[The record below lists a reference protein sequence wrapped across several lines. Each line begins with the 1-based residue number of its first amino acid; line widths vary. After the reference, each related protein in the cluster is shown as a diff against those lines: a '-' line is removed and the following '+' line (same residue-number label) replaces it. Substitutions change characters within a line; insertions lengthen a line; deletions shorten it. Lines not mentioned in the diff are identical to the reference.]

1 MQFVRM
7 PTTVARKTSPGQRAR
22 PRARKS
28 ARPSRNDG
36 VPALI
41 DGRVGTRVKGWL
53 TWDGQFFVGPRYIRL
68 LEAVGVAGTITGA
81 CESCGMSYRTCINRI
96 RQMERT
102 LGAPILDISRG
113 GVGHGSARLTPLAV
127 RLVRVYYEWHREI
140 VRASDSAA
148 RRLLRD

>member
-1 MQFVRM
+1 M
-7 PTTVARKTSPGQRAR
+7 PTTLARKSSARQR
-22 PRARKS
+22 PRAVRKNP
-28 ARPSRNDG
+28 RPSRASDS
-36 VPALI
+36 PALLG
-41 DGRVGTRVKGWL
+41 GRVGTRLKGWL
-53 TWDGQFFVGPRYIRL
+53 TWDDEFFVGPRYIRL

-102 LGAPILDISRG
+102 LGAPILEISRG
-113 GVGHGSARLTPLAV
+113 GAAHGGARLTPLAK

-140 VRASDSAA
+140 VRASDVAA

>member
-7 PTTVARKTSPGQRAR
+7 PTSVARKSRGPSRAR
-22 PRARKS
+22 PRASKP
-28 ARPSRNDG
+28 ASRAT
-36 VPALI
+36 PAPAPLG
-41 DGRVGTRVKGWL
+41 GRVGTRVKGWL
-53 TWDGQFFVGPRYIRL
+53 TWDGEFFVGPRYIRL

-102 LGAPILDISRG
+102 LGAPILEISRG
-113 GVGHGSARLTPLAV
+113 GATHGSARLTPLAE

-140 VRASDSAA
+140 VRASDVAA

>member
-7 PTTVARKTSPGQRAR
+7 PTTVASKSRHVSRTR

-28 ARPSRNDG
+28 ARKLRSNSA
-36 VPALI
+36 PALI

-53 TWDGQFFVGPRYIRL
+53 TWDGEFFVGPRYIRL

-102 LGAPILDISRG
+102 LGAPILEISRG
-113 GVGHGSARLTPLAV
+113 GAGHGSARLTALAE
-127 RLVRVYYEWHREI
+127 RLVSVYYEWHREI

>member
-7 PTTVARKTSPGQRAR
+7 PTTVASKSRHVSRTR

-28 ARPSRNDG
+28 ARKLRSNSAT
-36 VPALI
+36 ALI

-53 TWDGQFFVGPRYIRL
+53 TWDGEFFVGPRYIRL

-102 LGAPILDISRG
+102 LGAPILEISRG
-113 GVGHGSARLTPLAV
+113 GAGHGSARLTALAE
-127 RLVRVYYEWHREI
+127 RLVSVYYEWHREI

>member
-1 MQFVRM
+1 M
-7 PTTVARKTSPGQRAR
+7 PTTVARKSHPAPRTR
-22 PRARKS
+22 PRATKS
-28 ARPSRNDG
+28 ARKLRG
-36 VPALI
+36 ETAPALI

-53 TWDGQFFVGPRYIRL
+53 TWDGEFFVGPRYIRL

-102 LGAPILDISRG
+102 LGAPILEISRG
-113 GVGHGSARLTPLAV
+113 GAGHGSARLTPLAQ
-127 RLVRVYYEWHREI
+127 RLVCVYYEWHREI